1 MTIRAEREQLAGA
14 KAALGQL
21 REQWRKHKQLC
32 RTCRELTP
40 IRNRYCDDG
49 WALVK
54 MIRQADQQ
62 VIELVWPKA
71 DPPLSLF

>member
-1 MTIRAEREQLAGA
+1 MTTKAEREQLAGA

-21 REQWRKHKQLC
+21 REQWRRHRQLC
-32 RTCRELTP
+32 RTCRELTH

-62 VIELVWPKA
+62 VNGLAVPA
-71 DPPLSLF
+71 GYAQGQLF

>member
-1 MTIRAEREQLAGA
+1 MTTRAEREAIAGA

-21 REQWRKHKQLC
+21 REQWMRHRQLC
-32 RTCRELTP
+32 RTCRELTH

-54 MIRQADQQ
+54 MIRQANQQ
-62 VIELVWPKA
+62 VVELAWPKA
-71 DPPLSLF
+71 DPPLTLF